1 MEAGHGGAGESYYQ
15 GGKAAYVREMFAGIA
30 HRYDLLNSV
39 LSFNQHKAWRR
50 KAVRLARV
58 QPGDTALDVC
68 AGTGDFAIDL
78 AHAVGEDGYVVG
90 ADFCEPMLANGRDKT
105 LRAKGGHIDLMVAD
119 ALRLP
124 YRSSLF
130 DCATVGFGIRNVS
143 DIPAA
148 FREMSRVIRPGG
160 RVVCLE
166 FNRPKS
172 AVIRA
177 ISDLYELRI
186 LPRIGGMLSRS
197 EAYRYLPNSIQ
208 AFQSREELAD
218 TMRDAGLQDIRI
230 YDLNFGAV
238 CIHIGTKP

>member
-1 MEAGHGGAGESYYQ
+1 MVMGAGQAKAGQGYYQ
-15 GGKAAYVREMFAGIA
+15 GDKAEYVRDMFAGIA

-50 KAVRLARV
+50 KAVRLAKV

-68 AGTGDFAIDL
+68 SGTGDFAIDL
-78 AHAVGEDGYVVG
+78 ARTVGATGYVVG
-90 ADFCEPMLANGRDKT
+90 SDFCEPMLAKGRDKT
-105 LRAKGGHIDLMVAD
+105 VRATGGHIDLMVAD
-119 ALRLP
+119 ALHLP
-124 YRSSLF
+124 YNSCSF

-143 DIPAA
+143 DVSAA
-148 FREMSRVIRPGG
+148 FKEMTRVVRPGG

-172 AVIRA
+172 PLIRA
-177 ISDLYELRI
+177 ISDFYELRV

-208 AFQSREELAD
+208 AFQSREELAEI
-218 TMRDAGLQDIRI
+218 MRSAGLADVR
-230 YDLNFGAV
+230 V
-238 CIHIGTKP
+238 